1 MGWFIDRRE
10 LVWPV
15 SSASTPTSQRSRCG
29 RRVAYSKSHLPHPL
43 ATPCHPL
50 PPNQHATFYATFW
63 QKRSI
68 SRENSGSEPSY
79 SGSFLRRVSHGLA
92 WSRTEH
98 RPGRDVTAQEAPER
112 PGSRSCVSHMPGV
125 MMARP

>member
-1 MGWFIDRRE
+1 M
-10 LVWPV
+10 V
-15 SSASTPTSQRSRCG
+15 T
-29 RRVAYSKSHLPHPL
+29 YSKGSWSRLF
-43 ATPCHPL
+43 ATTCQTV

-63 QKRSI
+63 QKRDI
-68 SRENSGSEPSY
+68 YRENSGSEPSY